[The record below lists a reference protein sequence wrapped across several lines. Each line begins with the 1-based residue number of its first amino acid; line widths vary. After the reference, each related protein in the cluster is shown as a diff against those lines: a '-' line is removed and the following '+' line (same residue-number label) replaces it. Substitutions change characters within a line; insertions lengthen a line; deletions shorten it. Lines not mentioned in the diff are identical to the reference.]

1 LAPRDEVAAAA
12 AEVLAAAGQRA
23 ESIELAMNVFVVG
36 EDVPPQLRGYLKV
49 DAATLIAHESLTMLR
64 GRTTEMADELQ
75 RRRDAFGVSYVSVN
89 SMFLEQFAPVVEL
102 LNGH

>member
-1 LAPRDEVAAAA
+1 
-12 AEVLAAAGQRA
+12 
-23 ESIELAMNVFVVG
+23 MNVFVVG
-36 EDVPPQLRGYLKV
+36 EDVPPQLQGYLKV

-89 SMFLEQFAPVVEL
+89 TPCFSNSSPRWSSC
-102 LNGH
+102 